1 MVRYDLEINGILKK
15 GKIPKPNLDKDKRTA
30 LHQLRKD
37 KDRIILTADK
47 GVAMVVLDKEDYIN
61 KAKELLNTQAY
72 KEIPKD
78 PTNKIKAQL
87 ITKLRRIKKERKLDE
102 GTYRTMYPIGCI
114 PPKFYGLPKIH
125 KTGTLLRPI
134 VSSRGSVTYGVA
146 RVLVRSSNC

>member
-1 MVRYDLEINGILKK
+1 MKYSRK
-15 GKIPKPNLDKDKRTA
+15 GKIPKPNLDKDERKA

-61 KAKELLNTQAY
+61 KAKDLLNTPAY

-87 ITKLRRIKKERKLDE
+87 ITKLRRIKKGKE
-102 GTYRTMYPIGCI
+102 
-114 PPKFYGLPKIH
+114 
-125 KTGTLLRPI
+125 
-134 VSSRGSVTYGVA
+134 A
-146 RVLVRSSNC
+146 R